1 METQR
6 RPKKSK
12 RRGGRGTESPEQPR
26 LLTYNK
32 RVVMNDRARPGSPRV
47 PCEVFHASQKR
58 TLSEL
63 RTDPA
68 KQKKSVEQKK
78 KAFAVRSILYV
89 VHETDRQELWSGIW
103 FFLKRERE
111 RERGRFPDRVVWG
124 QVKFVLSTNG
134 VPAVVA
140 LSVAPFTATS
150 SQLFFFFFSN
160 GDSSSAVGTVLLAGQ
175 LGPAQRTRRNAPSM
189 AK

>member
-1 METQR
+1 MIAHALEVPESHVKCSMRVKRELFRNYAPTPQN
-6 RPKKSK
+6 KKE
-12 RRGGRGTESPEQPR
+12 RGT
-26 LLTYNK
+26 
-32 RVVMNDRARPGSPRV
+32 
-47 PCEVFHASQKR
+47 
-58 TLSEL
+58 
-63 RTDPA
+63 
-68 KQKKSVEQKK
+68 KK

-103 FFLKRERE
+103 FFFEKRE

-160 GDSSSAVGTVLLAGQ
+160 GDSSSAVGTVLLAG
-175 LGPAQRTRRNAPSM
+175 
-189 AK
+189 